1 MKNKIIKLK
10 NGGTLIYSRSRLN
23 KCSAVEV
30 GFRVGANND
39 KKMGTAHFLEH
50 TLFKK
55 TASRNNTEVERDRN
69 KIAFLNA
76 STGMDYLIVKFFRT
90 NKLIEKTMAFA
101 SDILT
106 NSVLDDEYMDS
117 EKGVIKEELKMCIDD
132 ESRDVYLKNYKQ
144 AISNPKF
151 SSDIVGGTEEN
162 IGDIEFSDLKNFKNK
177 HFIGN
182 NFLCSVVTSLPLWKT
197 KKLVNNYFVK
207 NIPFKAGYKK
217 KKSYYDTTTVDQ
229 KSSMQIV
236 EKDQEKSSV
245 LISIRIDVNEMD
257 IFAKNYN
264 YTFLSRYLSGSQGE
278 LFLKLRNSGL
288 IYRLGTD
295 ITSFKDCSLFN
306 IVFETS
312 REKIKPTL
320 EIIIDEINSVL
331 SKDISIELIDEY
343 RKNLE
348 YYADEK
354 MPTRTSIVCHT
365 HLMDYMCYGKLFK
378 LTKKQK
384 KALRNGVTPEGVRK
398 VANFIFNKKN
408 EIFVTVLGNAK
419 DKDVPNVEYFKE
431 KFLIAEWLWK
441 RKI

>member
-10 NGGTLIYSRSRLN
+10 NGGTLIYSKSKLN

-55 TASRNNTEVERDRN
+55 TKSRNNTEVERDRN

-76 STGMDYLIVKFFRT
+76 STGMDYLIIKFFRT

-101 SDILT
+101 SDILL
-106 NSVLDDEYMDS
+106 NSVLDDEYMNP

-132 ESRDVYLKNYKQ
+132 ESRDVYLKNYQQ

-162 IGDIEFSDLKNFKNK
+162 IDNIAFSDLKNFKNK

-182 NFLCSVVTSLPLWKT
+182 NFICSVVTSMSLRKT
-197 KKLVNNYFVK
+197 KKLVNQYFVK
-207 NIPFKAGYKK
+207 NIPFDENYKK
-217 KKSYYDTTTVDQ
+217 KKSYYDATTVDK
-229 KSSMQIV
+229 KSSLQIV
-236 EKDQEKSSV
+236 KKEQEKSSV
-245 LISIRIDVNEMD
+245 LISIKMNVNEMD

-278 LFLKLRNSGL
+278 LFLKLRNNGL

-295 ITSFKDCSLFN
+295 ISSFKDCSLFN

-312 REKIKPTL
+312 KEKIQATL
-320 EIIIDEINSVL
+320 DIIAEEIKSVL
-331 SKDISIELIDEY
+331 LNDISTELVEEY

-348 YYADEK
+348 YFSDEK

-365 HLMDYMCYGKLFK
+365 HLSDFMCYGKLFK
-378 LTKKQK
+378 LTNKQRK
-384 KALRNGVTPEGVRK
+384 NLRNGVTPEGIKK
-398 VANFIFNKKN
+398 VANFIFNKNN
-408 EIFVTVLGNAK
+408 ELFVTVLGNAEE
-419 DKDVPNVEYFKE
+419 KDVPNLDYFK
-431 KFLIAEWLWK
+431 KNFLISE
-441 RKI
+441 

>member
-23 KCSAVEV
+23 KCTAVEV

-55 TASRNNTEVERDRN
+55 TTTRNNTEVERDRN

-76 STGMDYLIVKFFRT
+76 STGMDYLVVKFFRT
-90 NKLIEKTMAFA
+90 NKLIDKTMAFA
-101 SDILT
+101 SDILI
-106 NSVLDDEYMDS
+106 NSVLDDEYMES
-117 EKGVIKEELKMCIDD
+117 EKGVIREELKMCIDE

-151 SSDIVGGTEEN
+151 SSDIVGESEEN
-162 IGDIEFSDLKNFKNK
+162 INSIEFSDLKNFKNK
-177 HFIGN
+177 HFVGN
-182 NFLCSVVTSLPLWKT
+182 NFICSVVTSMPLWKT
-197 KKLVNNYFVK
+197 KKLVNEHFVK
-207 NIPFKAGYKK
+207 KIPYDAKYKR
-217 KKSYYDTTTVDQ
+217 KKSYYDATTIDN
-229 KSSMQIV
+229 KSAIGIV
-236 EKDQEKSSV
+236 KKDQEKSSV
-245 LISIRIDVNEMD
+245 LISIKIDVNEMD

-278 LFLKLRNSGL
+278 LFLKLRNNGL

-306 IVFETS
+306 IAFETS
-312 REKIKPTL
+312 KEKIKPTL
-320 EIIIDEINSVL
+320 DIIAEEIKTIL
-331 SKDISIELIDEY
+331 SKDISSELIEEY

-365 HLMDYMCYGKLFK
+365 HLMDFMCYGKLFK
-378 LTKKQK
+378 LTNKQK
-384 KALRNGVTPEGVRK
+384 KVLRNGVTPEGVNK
-398 VANFIFNKKN
+398 VAKFIFNKNN
-408 EIFVTVLGNAK
+408 EIFVSVLGNAE
-419 DKDVPNVEYFKE
+419 DGDVPKLDYFKK
-431 KFLIAEWLWK
+431 KFLIAE
-441 RKI
+441 

>member
-10 NGGTLIYSRSRLN
+10 NGGTLIYSKSRLN
-23 KCSAVEV
+23 KCTAVEV

-55 TASRNNTEVERDRN
+55 TTNRNNTEVERDRN

-90 NKLIEKTMAFA
+90 NKLIDKTMAFA
-101 SDILT
+101 SDILI
-106 NSVLDDEYMDS
+106 NSVLDDEFMES

-132 ESRDVYLKNYKQ
+132 ESRDVYLKNYQQ
-144 AISNPKF
+144 AISNPRF
-151 SSDIVGGTEEN
+151 SSDIVGESEEN
-162 IGDIEFSDLKNFKNK
+162 IDSISFADLKNFKNK

-182 NFLCSVVTSLPLWKT
+182 NFICSVVTSMSLWKT
-197 KKLVNNYFVK
+197 KKLVNEYFVK
-207 NIPFKAGYKK
+207 NIPYDASYKK
-217 KKSYYDTTTVDQ
+217 KKSYYDATTIDG
-229 KSSMQIV
+229 KSAVQIV
-236 EKDQEKSSV
+236 KKEQEKSSV
-245 LISIRIDVNEMD
+245 LVSIKIDVNEMD

-278 LFLKLRNSGL
+278 LFLKLRNNGL
-288 IYRLGTD
+288 IYRLGAD

-306 IVFETS
+306 IAFETS
-312 REKIKPTL
+312 KEKIKPTL
-320 EIIIDEINSVL
+320 DIIAEEIATIL
-331 SKDISIELIDEY
+331 SKDISSELIGEY

-365 HLMDYMCYGKLFK
+365 HLMDFMCYGKLFK
-378 LTKKQK
+378 LTSKQRK
-384 KALRNGVTPEGVRK
+384 TLRNGVTPDGVKK
-398 VANFIFNKKN
+398 VSKFIFNKNN
-408 EIFVTVLGNAK
+408 EIFVTVLGNAEE
-419 DKDVPNVEYFKE
+419 KDVPNLDYFRK
-431 KFLIAEWLWK
+431 KFLIAE
-441 RKI
+441 

>member
-10 NGGTLIYSRSRLN
+10 NGGTLIYSKSRLN
-23 KCSAVEV
+23 KCTAVEV

-55 TASRNNTEVERDRN
+55 TTNRNNTEVERDRN

-101 SDILT
+101 SDILI
-106 NSVLDDEYMDS
+106 NSVLDDEYMEP

-151 SSDIVGGTEEN
+151 SSDIVGQSEEN
-162 IGDIEFSDLKNFKNK
+162 IESISFDDIKNFKKK
-177 HFIGN
+177 HFVGN
-182 NFLCSVVTSLPLWKT
+182 NFICSVVTSLPLWKI
-197 KKLVNNYFVK
+197 KKLVNENFVK
-207 NIPFKAGYKK
+207 KIPYNADYKK
-217 KKSYYDTTTVDQ
+217 KKSYYDATTIDK
-229 KSSMQIV
+229 KSALGIV
-236 EKDQEKSSV
+236 KKDQEKSSV
-245 LISIRIDVNEMD
+245 LISIKIDVNEMD

-306 IVFETS
+306 VAFETS
-312 REKIKPTL
+312 KEKIKPTL
-320 EIIIDEINSVL
+320 
-331 SKDISIELIDEY
+331 DIVAEEVKSILTKNISSELIDEY

-365 HLMDYMCYGKLFK
+365 HLMDFMCYGKLFK
-378 LTKKQK
+378 LTNKQK
-384 KALRNGVTPEGVRK
+384 KALRNGVTSEGVNN
-398 VANFIFNKKN
+398 VAKFIFNKNN
-408 EIFVTVLGNAK
+408 EIFVTVLGNAEES
-419 DKDVPNVEYFKE
+419 DVPELKYFKD
-431 KFLIAEWLWK
+431 KFLIAE
-441 RKI
+441 